1 MSQVIKGMNNNQ
13 MSNKIREITNK
24 TNKRFNMD
32 ISDLSE
38 EQMDKLVE
46 AVAQSNSNKY
56 NNLLRTETV
65 KDRLRSKLEKK
76 NVNQ

>member
-1 MSQVIKGMNNNQ
+1 MK
-13 MSNKIREITNK
+13 NKIREITNK